1 MKDFFKKLWAV
12 IYNRVV
18 VNWKTTVGG
27 IISVILGWLF
37 FDGVISA
44 DVVGV
49 VIFHYNLLVMRWRMD
64 HRAALGLP
72 GSPNRPIPRTAPWFP
87 PWDPWSCPWRARPS

>member
-1 MKDFFKKLWAV
+1 MQDFFKKLWAV

-49 VIFHYNLLVMRWRMD
+49 VILILGT
-64 HRAALGLP
+64 LGLII
-72 GSPNRPIPRTAPWFP
+72 NDPRTKTPKK
-87 PWDPWSCPWRARPS
+87 

>member
-1 MKDFFKKLWAV
+1 MQDFFKKVWAV

-49 VIFHYNLLVMRWRMD
+49 VILILGT
-64 HRAALGLP
+64 LGLII
-72 GSPNRPIPRTAPWFP
+72 NDPRAKTPKK
-87 PWDPWSCPWRARPS
+87 

>member
-1 MKDFFKKLWAV
+1 MQDFFKKLWAV

-49 VIFHYNLLVMRWRMD
+49 VILILG
-64 HRAALGLP
+64 ALGLII
-72 GSPNRPIPRTAPWFP
+72 NDPRAKTTTK
-87 PWDPWSCPWRARPS
+87 

>member
-1 MKDFFKKLWAV
+1 MQDFFKKLWAV

-49 VIFHYNLLVMRWRMD
+49 VILILGT
-64 HRAALGLP
+64 LGLFI
-72 GSPNRPIPRTAPWFP
+72 NDPRTKTPKK
-87 PWDPWSCPWRARPS
+87 

>member
-1 MKDFFKKLWAV
+1 MQDFFKKLWAV

-27 IISVILGWLF
+27 IISIILGWLF

-49 VIFHYNLLVMRWRMD
+49 VILILGT
-64 HRAALGLP
+64 LGLII
-72 GSPNRPIPRTAPWFP
+72 NDPRTKTPKK
-87 PWDPWSCPWRARPS
+87 

>member
-1 MKDFFKKLWAV
+1 MQDFFKKVWAV

-49 VIFHYNLLVMRWRMD
+49 VILILGT
-64 HRAALGLP
+64 LGLII
-72 GSPNRPIPRTAPWFP
+72 NDPRTKTPKK
-87 PWDPWSCPWRARPS
+87 

>member
-1 MKDFFKKLWAV
+1 MQDFFKKLWAV

-49 VIFHYNLLVMRWRMD
+49 VILILGTLGFIIND
-64 HRAALGLP
+64 PRAKTP
-72 GSPNRPIPRTAPWFP
+72 KK
-87 PWDPWSCPWRARPS
+87 

>member
-1 MKDFFKKLWAV
+1 MQDFFKKLWAV

-49 VIFHYNLLVMRWRMD
+49 VILILGT
-64 HRAALGLP
+64 LGLVINDP
-72 GSPNRPIPRTAPWFP
+72 RPKTPKK
-87 PWDPWSCPWRARPS
+87 

>member
-1 MKDFFKKLWAV
+1 MQDFFKKLWAV

-49 VIFHYNLLVMRWRMD
+49 IILILGT
-64 HRAALGLP
+64 LGLVI
-72 GSPNRPIPRTAPWFP
+72 NDPRTKTPKK
-87 PWDPWSCPWRARPS
+87 

>member
-1 MKDFFKKLWAV
+1 MKDWFKKLWAV

-49 VIFHYNLLVMRWRMD
+49 VILILG
-64 HRAALGLP
+64 ALGLII
-72 GSPNRPIPRTAPWFP
+72 NDPRAKP
-87 PWDPWSCPWRARPS
+87 PTK

>member
-1 MKDFFKKLWAV
+1 MQVFFKKLWAV

-49 VIFHYNLLVMRWRMD
+49 VILILGT
-64 HRAALGLP
+64 LGLVINDP
-72 GSPNRPIPRTAPWFP
+72 RPKTPKK
-87 PWDPWSCPWRARPS
+87 

>member
-1 MKDFFKKLWAV
+1 MQDFFKKLWAV

-49 VIFHYNLLVMRWRMD
+49 VILILGT
-64 HRAALGLP
+64 LGLII
-72 GSPNRPIPRTAPWFP
+72 NDPRAKTPKK
-87 PWDPWSCPWRARPS
+87 

>member
-1 MKDFFKKLWAV
+1 MQDFFKKLWAV

-49 VIFHYNLLVMRWRMD
+49 VILILGT
-64 HRAALGLP
+64 LGLIINDP
-72 GSPNRPIPRTAPWFP
+72 RPKTPKK
-87 PWDPWSCPWRARPS
+87 

>member
-1 MKDFFKKLWAV
+1 MKDWFKKLWTV

-49 VIFHYNLLVMRWRMD
+49 VILILG
-64 HRAALGLP
+64 ALGLII
-72 GSPNRPIPRTAPWFP
+72 NDPRAKTPTK
-87 PWDPWSCPWRARPS
+87 

>member
-1 MKDFFKKLWAV
+1 MQDFFKKLWAV

-49 VIFHYNLLVMRWRMD
+49 VILILG
-64 HRAALGLP
+64 ALGLII
-72 GSPNRPIPRTAPWFP
+72 NDPRAKTPKK
-87 PWDPWSCPWRARPS
+87 

>member
-1 MKDFFKKLWAV
+1 MQDFFKKLWAV

-37 FDGVISA
+37 FDGVISS

-49 VIFHYNLLVMRWRMD
+49 VILILGT
-64 HRAALGLP
+64 LGLIINDP
-72 GSPNRPIPRTAPWFP
+72 RPKTPKK
-87 PWDPWSCPWRARPS
+87 